1 MEDGQITVDIEDVD
15 LIRDASFPETRIWS
29 SSRHYLNA
37 WATTKFAI
45 RKTSRLEGG
54 QSSKGHA
61 FGTATAYV
69 ELGHWRQWQN
79 RKTNILEM

>member
-37 WATTKFAI
+37 WATSKFAI

-54 QSSKGHA
+54 QHSKGHA
-61 FGTATAYV
+61 FGTAAVDV
-69 ELGHWRQWQN
+69 ELDLDIGGRG
-79 RKTNILEM
+79 K